1 LSRVLR
7 WALVVCCICAAIA
20 LGAAAWYRLSQF
32 DGAVE
37 RLAES
42 AARGEFDEQRTA
54 VLSLS
59 PSTISITLSRS
70 GAPFC

>member
-1 LSRVLR
+1 VISSIKEAQTLAALDAIRVS
-7 WALVVCCICAAIA
+7 V
-20 LGAAAWYRLSQF
+20 

-59 PSTISITLSRS
+59 PSTISTTLSPG
-70 GAPFC
+70 GARFC